1 MTAFRHGPELLAG
14 GGVRFRLWA
23 PIPGDVRLRLDAPE
37 RTVPMQALE
46 DGWRTV
52 DVPLATAGTRY
63 RFELPDGRL
72 VPDPASRL
80 QPEDVHGP
88 SEVIDPAAFA
98 WTDAGWRGRP
108 WREAVLYELH
118 LGAFTPEGTFRAAI
132 ARLDHLADLGVTG
145 IEIMPVGD
153 FPGAR
158 NWGYDGVFP
167 FAPDSAYG
175 RPEDFKA
182 LVDAAHARGLM
193 VLLDVVYNHFGPD
206 GNVLPAVAPAAF
218 TSRHKTPW
226 GDALNY
232 DGKDSSPFRQFVV
245 ENARYWVRDYHLDG
259 LRLDAVHAII
269 DQSPEHILAAIAGA
283 VRAEAGHRQ
292 AHLVLEN
299 EHNEARWL
307 VRGPD
312 GRPRLYDAQW
322 NDDVHHALH
331 VAATGEDAGYYADY
345 QGDTARLGRALAEG
359 FAFQGEQMPYRGSA
373 RGEPSAF
380 LPPDAFIAFLQNHD
394 QIGNRAFGERI
405 TALASPE
412 AVRAVSAV
420 FLLLPQ
426 VPMLFMGEEWAAPQP
441 FPFFCAFEG
450 ELADA
455 VRRGRREEF
464 KRFPAF
470 QDPAMLQKIP
480 DPQAE
485 ATFLSAKLDWSDLQR
500 SGHADWLDWHRRILA
515 RRRGAILPL
524 LPRIGGDAGRYE
536 VIGEAAVSV
545 AWRLDGGGELK
556 LDANL
561 SGRPAAGFAVPAGAP
576 VWLEGALA
584 ADGALAPWTVRWTMA
599 S

>member
-1 MTAFRHGPELLAG
+1 
-14 GGVRFRLWA
+14 
-23 PIPGDVRLRLDAPE
+23 
-37 RTVPMQALE
+37 
-46 DGWRTV
+46 
-52 DVPLATAGTRY
+52 
-63 RFELPDGRL
+63 
-72 VPDPASRL
+72 
-80 QPEDVHGP
+80 
-88 SEVIDPAAFA
+88 
-98 WTDAGWRGRP
+98 
-108 WREAVLYELH
+108 
-118 LGAFTPEGTFRAAI
+118 
-132 ARLDHLADLGVTG
+132 
-145 IEIMPVGD
+145 
-153 FPGAR
+153 
-158 NWGYDGVFP
+158 
-167 FAPDSAYG
+167 
-175 RPEDFKA
+175 
-182 LVDAAHARGLM
+182 
-193 VLLDVVYNHFGPD
+193 
-206 GNVLPAVAPAAF
+206 
-218 TSRHKTPW
+218 
-226 GDALNY
+226 
-232 DGKDSSPFRQFVV
+232 
-245 ENARYWVRDYHLDG
+245 
-259 LRLDAVHAII
+259 
-269 DQSPEHILAAIAGA
+269 
-283 VRAEAGHRQ
+283 
-292 AHLVLEN
+292 
-299 EHNEARWL
+299 
-307 VRGPD
+307 
-312 GRPRLYDAQW
+312 
-322 NDDVHHALH
+322 
-331 VAATGEDAGYYADY
+331 
-345 QGDTARLGRALAEG
+345 
-359 FAFQGEQMPYRGSA
+359 MPYRGSA

-405 TALASPE
+405 TALASRE

-545 AWRLDGGGELK
+545 AWRLGGGGELK